1 MAANKAIPTWEVV
14 PFTFDELV
22 ARRQVLTNGED
33 LRPGDVVMSYYGVIY
48 LVQKIFPDTSTFQV
62 LTTDN
67 ETTQDTCLTGP
78 NYFRVWSG
86 SDETPKS
93 GYNVEDGFCPK
104 CEVKLE
110 WTHMAE
116 KCPSCWKVYTG
127 A

>member
-33 LRPGDVVMSYYGVIY
+33 LRPGDVVMSYYGAIY

-67 ETTQDTCLTGP
+67 ET
-78 NYFRVWSG
+78 R
-86 SDETPKS
+86 
-93 GYNVEDGFCPK
+93 
-104 CEVKLE
+104 
-110 WTHMAE
+110 
-116 KCPSCWKVYTG
+116 PSKIP